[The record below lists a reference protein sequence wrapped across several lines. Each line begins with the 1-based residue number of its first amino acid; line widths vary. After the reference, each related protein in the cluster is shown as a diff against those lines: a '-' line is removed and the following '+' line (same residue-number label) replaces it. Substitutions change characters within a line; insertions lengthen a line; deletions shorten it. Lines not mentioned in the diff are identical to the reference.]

1 MSDLDCLKEML
12 DRAGVE
18 YATLHWWHAF
28 HPTTI
33 VFQLG
38 RLESRFDALW
48 SFDAAGNLAEVG

>member
-1 MSDLDCLKEML
+1 MSDLDRLKEML

-18 YATLHWWHAF
+18 YDTLHWQTF

-38 RLESRFDALW
+38 RPESGFESFW
-48 SFDAAGNLAEVG
+48 SFDAAGNLVEVG